1 MILSAKMMLEYLGM
15 KDEAQTLEKAVAKV
29 YREGKH
35 LTADQGGKA
44 NTKEFAEAVL
54 KKI

>member
-1 MILSAKMMLEYLGM
+1 MILSAKMMMEYLGM
-15 KDEAQTLEKAVAKV
+15 KDEAQALEEAVAKV
-29 YREGKH
+29 YREGEH
-35 LTADQGGKA
+35 LTMDQGGKT